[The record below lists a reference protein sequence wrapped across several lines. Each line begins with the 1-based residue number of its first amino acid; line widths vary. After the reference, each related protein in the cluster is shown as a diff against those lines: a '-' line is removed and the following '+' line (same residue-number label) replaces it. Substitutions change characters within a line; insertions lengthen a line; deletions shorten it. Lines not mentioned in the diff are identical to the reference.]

1 MTMDEILRALVAK
14 NNELESMKKYVV
26 DETALNIIKAKQDT
40 IDDIYEMVKSYWT
53 GEILSIGD

>member
-1 MTMDEILRALVAK
+1 MDEILRALVAK

-40 IDDIYEMVKSYWT
+40 IDDVYEMVKSYWT